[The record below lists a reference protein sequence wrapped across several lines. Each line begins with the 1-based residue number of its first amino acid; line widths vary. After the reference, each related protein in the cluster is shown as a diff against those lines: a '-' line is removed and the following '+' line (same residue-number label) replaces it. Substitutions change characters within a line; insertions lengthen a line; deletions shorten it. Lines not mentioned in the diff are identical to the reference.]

1 MTLTQF
7 LNILRARAGLVLLV
21 TLTLVVA
28 AAALALALPRRYDA
42 VTGVVVEPMGAGAAS
57 DSGAASG
64 RGNPAD
70 TQADIIASYGVA
82 ARVVDALGLTRRP
95 DPMRLVAGAGALHR
109 LRALAAGL
117 FPGER
122 AEPGGSL
129 RDRLAGQLLEHLHV
143 RSNGDSRVVKVTYSA
158 PEAGFAAQVAN
169 AFVREYLASTAEV
182 GTQPAERT
190 AQLFDRQLAKL
201 RDRLQKAEQRVSKFQ
216 QKTGIVAA
224 GDGLDTENARL
235 GSLSSQ
241 LVTVQSR
248 DYEARARQRR
258 LQQFVSAGAPE
269 SDVPPEVLD
278 SATVQQ
284 ARQQVVQAQAD
295 LGALARRVGPNHPL
309 YQAAE
314 TKLERARAGYRSQML
329 SAARGQLANAESSGG
344 EVAALRAEMTRQRE
358 KVLALKGA
366 YAQLAVLKSEADSAR
381 EAYEAA
387 AKRLAQ
393 TRIQG
398 QAAQN
403 ASATVLYEATPP
415 TRPASPKAGLMLE
428 AALLGGIALG
438 IGAALWAETVDR
450 RVRSGADIVEL
461 LGVPVLATLY
471 PRARLRRPAA
481 PRLYGPNLP
490 RLAR

>member
-1 MTLTQF
+1 MTLTQL
-7 LNILRARAGLVLLV
+7 LNILRARAGLVLFV
-21 TLTLVVA
+21 TLTLVGV
-28 AAALALALPRRYDA
+28 AAALAIMLPRRYDA

-95 DPMRLVAGAGALHR
+95 DPMRLIAGGGALHR
-109 LRALAAGL
+109 LRELLAGL
-117 FPGER
+117 LPGAPEQ
-122 AEPGGSL
+122 PGQTL
-129 RDRLAGQLLEHLHV
+129 RDRLAGQILERLHV

-158 PEAGFAAQVAN
+158 PEPEFAAQVAN

-190 AQLFDRQLAKL
+190 AQLFDLQLAKL
-201 RDRLQKAEQRVSKFQ
+201 RDRLQKAEQRVSKYQ

-235 GSLSSQ
+235 GSLTSQ

-248 DYEARARQRR
+248 DYEARARQRL
-258 LQQFVSAGAPE
+258 LQRFVSAGAPE

-295 LGALARRVGPNHPL
+295 LGALSRRVGPNHPL

-329 SAARGQLANAESSGG
+329 SVARGLLANAGSAG
-344 EVAALRAEMTRQRE
+344 EEVSALRAEMTRQRK
-358 KVLALKGA
+358 KVLGLKDA
-366 YAQLAVLKSEADSAR
+366 YAQLAVLRSEADSAR
-381 EAYEAA
+381 EAYDAA

-415 TRPASPKAGLMLE
+415 TRPASPKPALMLE
-428 AALLGGIALG
+428 VALLGGIALG

-461 LGVPVLATLY
+461 LGVPLLATLY
-471 PRARLRRPAA
+471 PRARLGRPAA

>member
-1 MTLTQF
+1 MTLMQLF
-7 LNILRARAGLVLLV
+7 NILRARAGLVLFV
-21 TLTLVVA
+21 TLMLVGVA
-28 AAALALALPRRYDA
+28 VALAIALPRRYDA

-95 DPMRLVAGAGALHR
+95 DPMRLIAGGGPLHR
-109 LRALAAGL
+109 LRVLAAGL
-117 FPGER
+117 IADER
-122 AEPGGSL
+122 AEPGESL
-129 RDRLAGQLLEHLHV
+129 RDRLAGQLLQHLHV

-158 PEAGFAAQVAN
+158 PEPRFAAQVAN

-182 GTQPAERT
+182 GTQPAERA

-216 QKTGIVAA
+216 QKTGIIATGA
-224 GDGLDTENARL
+224 GLDTENARL
-235 GSLSSQ
+235 GSLTSQ

-248 DYEARARQRR
+248 DYEARAKQRR
-258 LQQFVSAGAPE
+258 LQRFAGAGAPE

-295 LGALARRVGPNHPL
+295 LGALSRRVGPNHPL

-314 TKLERARAGYRSQML
+314 TKLQRARSAYRSQML
-329 SAARGQLANAESSGG
+329 SVARGLLANAGSAGE
-344 EVAALRAEMTRQRE
+344 EVAALRGEMKRQRK

-366 YAQLAVLKSEADSAR
+366 YAKLAVLRSEADSAR
-381 EAYEAA
+381 EAYNAA

-415 TRPASPKAGLMLE
+415 THRSSPKVALMLE

-438 IGAALWAETVDR
+438 IGAALWAETADR

-471 PRARLRRPAA
+471 PRARLGRSAA

>member
-1 MTLTQF
+1 MSLMQF
-7 LNILRARAGLVLLV
+7 ITILRARAGLVLFV
-21 TLTLVVA
+21 TLALLG
-28 AAALALALPRRYDA
+28 AALALALVLPKRYDA
-42 VTGVVVEPMGAGAAS
+42 VTGVVVEPMGAGAAT
-57 DSGAASG
+57 DSGGASG

-82 ARVVDALGLTRRP
+82 GRVVDALGLTRRP
-95 DPMRLVAGAGALHR
+95 DPMRLIAGGGALHR
-109 LRALAAGL
+109 LRVLAGGL
-117 FPGER
+117 FPGNDAER
-122 AEPGGSL
+122 GQSL

-158 PEAGFAAQVAN
+158 PDPEFAAQAAN

-190 AQLFDRQLAKL
+190 AKLFDAQLAQL

-216 QKTGIVAA
+216 QKTGIIAT

-241 LVTVQSR
+241 LVTLQSR
-248 DYEARARQRR
+248 DYEARAKQRR

-284 ARQQVVQAQAD
+284 AGQQVVQAQAD
-295 LGALARRVGPNHPL
+295 LSALARRVGSNHPL

-314 TKLERARAGYRSQML
+314 AKLQRARAAYRAQML
-329 SAARGQLANAESSGG
+329 SVARGQLANAGSAGE
-344 EVAALRAEMTRQRE
+344 EVAALRADMKHQRQ
-358 KVLALKGA
+358 KVLGLKDA
-366 YAQLAVLKSEADSAR
+366 YARLAVLKSEAENAR
-381 EAYEAA
+381 DAYDAA

-393 TRIQG
+393 TRIQT

-403 ASATVLYEATPP
+403 ASATLLYEATPP
-415 TRPASPKAGLMLE
+415 TRPASPKTGLMLE

-438 IGAALWAETVDR
+438 IGAALWAETLDR
-450 RVRSGADIVEL
+450 RVRSDADIVEL

-471 PRARLRRPAA
+471 PRARLSRAA
-481 PRLYGPNLP
+481 VPRLYGPNLP

>member
-1 MTLTQF
+1 MTLTQL

-28 AAALALALPRRYDA
+28 AAALALTLPRRFDA
-42 VTGVVVEPMGAGAAS
+42 VTGVVVDPMGPGAAS
-57 DSGAASG
+57 DSGAAYG

-95 DPMRLVAGAGALHR
+95 DPMRLIAGGGALHR
-109 LRALAAGL
+109 LRVLAGGL
-117 FPGER
+117 LPGNDAER
-122 AEPGGSL
+122 GQSL

-143 RSNGDSRVVKVTYSA
+143 RSNGDSRVVQVTYSA
-158 PEAGFAAQVAN
+158 PEAEFAAQVAN

-201 RDRLQKAEQRVSKFQ
+201 RDRLQQAEQRVSKFQ

-224 GDGLDTENARL
+224 GDGPDAENARL

-241 LVTVQSR
+241 LVTLQSR

-258 LQQFVSAGAPE
+258 LRQFVSAGAPE

-278 SATVQQ
+278 NATVQQ
-284 ARQQVVQAQAD
+284 ARQQVTQAQAD
-295 LGALARRVGPNHPL
+295 LNALARRVGPNHPL

-329 SAARGQLANAESSGG
+329 SVARGQLANTESSGE
-344 EVAALRAEMTRQRE
+344 EVAALRAEMTRQRK
-358 KVLALKGA
+358 KVLALKGD
-366 YAQLAVLKSEADSAR
+366 YARLAVLKSEADSAR
-381 EAYEAA
+381 ESYEAA

-438 IGAALWAETVDR
+438 IGAALWAETLDR
-450 RVRSGADIVEL
+450 RVRSDADIVEL

-471 PRARLRRPAA
+471 PRARLGRAA
-481 PRLYGPNLP
+481 VPRLYGPNLP